1 MQCVLSLS
9 DEAPLTT
16 EQSAS
21 TTPLA
26 EHYATLPRQK
36 TTGTSSSSR
45 APGTPKP
52 PHTLIFPQDYSPG
65 PPHSHKSS
73 SPSSSV
79 SSISRSGTEKSS
91 RGFSQL
97 LEYTRKLSSPAYTN
111 AHPVTQ
117 SLPPAGFFPD
127 GRISEEPP
135 ESEFVE
141 KVFRDSLGVVGEEE
155 EEEEEEGVLSSP
167 IAKKLALDSSQME
180 GSLLESTAVGSS
192 TEIKVGES
200 VGEISGAVS
209 DVETRE
215 YSDQAVSLPRED
227 NVTVGEVS
235 SQDLNEFSAAI
246 SFMLQ
251 ETPVESETTEAEVP
265 ADGQMI
271 ALSLAQRD
279 TREDDSVTPQP
290 IPFEEFPVDEGDVIP
305 PVESREREDMEE
317 GDSDIVRDDSGTP
330 EVVELTLAEPS
341 LDVGG
346 VEITEEDIEQHKEDT
361 EMEAVEVLPVTG
373 SATEQEAEKDE
384 IQQKM
389 LVVDEDIETVEA
401 AATETVIDEVEGAPM
416 TSTTVRQ
423 DGENLI
429 ENGTQ
434 NTDRKPSDHLAKE
447 KSSESSKKAQNIEDE
462 VRDSKLGERG
472 SGRDVNSANHEYHL
486 NHRTIQVNERES
498 QAPNQPST
506 GTTVTQ
512 PSSTAV
518 SQAAVSLRLFGT
530 LRRLRQLTVLS
541 NRRIFLALGAL
552 GLVVVASV
560 LFLGVN
566 MYYNGEAQ
574 AKRPTG
580 AL

>member
-45 APGTPKP
+45 AQGTPKP

-73 SPSSSV
+73 SPSSSI
-79 SSISRSGTEKSS
+79 SSISRSGTKKSS

-155 EEEEEEGVLSSP
+155 EEEEGVLSSP
-167 IAKKLALDSSQME
+167 IAKKLALDSSQTE

-192 TEIKVGES
+192 EIKVGEG

-209 DVETRE
+209 DVETKE

-251 ETPVESETTEAEVP
+251 ETPVESETTETEVP

-346 VEITEEDIEQHKEDT
+346 VEITEEDFEQHKEDT

-373 SATEQEAEKDE
+373 SAAEQEAEKDE

-447 KSSESSKKAQNIEDE
+447 KSSESSKKPQNIEDE
-462 VRDSKLGERG
+462 VRDSKLGERR
-472 SGRDVNSANHEYHL
+472 SGRDTDSANHEYHL
-486 NHRTIQVNERES
+486 NHRTIQANERES
-498 QAPNQPST
+498 QAANQP
-506 GTTVTQ
+506 
-512 PSSTAV
+512 STAV
-518 SQAAVSLRLFGT
+518 SQAGVSLGLFGT
-530 LRRLRQLTVLS
+530 LRRHWTVLS
-541 NRRIFLALGAL
+541 NRRIFLALGA
-552 GLVVVASV
+552 LVVVASV

-566 MYYNGEAQ
+566 MYYDGEAQ